1 MNKLYRLP
9 PISALRAFDV
19 AARELSFTK
28 AAEELHVS
36 QSAVSHQIRHIESL
50 WGFPLFVRHNR
61 QVSLT
66 RQAHALVPVIREFF
80 KGLDRTLNEISA
92 EGSKGPLRVSLL
104 QSFAFKWL
112 VPRLG
117 RFNQAHAGIDVWIS
131 STDDIVDFDAAEVDV
146 AIRLGPGGWPGL
158 HETLLLREYVFPVCS
173 PELYE
178 SMGRPQAPA
187 ALLQQPLLYR
197 YADDICA
204 KWRDWFA
211 DAGVEVGSLP
221 PGTRFPST
229 SMAVQAAID
238 GQGVALARSAHVEDD
253 LEAGRLIK
261 LFDVHSP
268 SHVKYFLVCPLGNE
282 QHVRIAAFRE
292 WLLREA
298 VISQAAFDRVG
309 IPRGQPRRAAGGGG
323 P

>member
-1 MNKLYRLP
+1 MHMLNRLP
-9 PISALRAFDV
+9 PVSALRAFDV

-28 AAEELHVS
+28 AAEVLHIT
-36 QSAVSHQIRHIESL
+36 QSAVSHQIRHVESL
-50 WGFPLFVRHNR
+50 WGMPLFERRNR
-61 QVSLT
+61 QVTLT
-66 RQAHALVPVIREFF
+66 REAQALIPVIREFF
-80 KGLDRTLNEISA
+80 ERLDRTLNELSA
-92 EGSKGPLRVSLL
+92 EESKGPLRVSLL

-117 RFNQAHAGIDVWIS
+117 RFNQAHGEIDVWIS
-131 STDDIVDFDAAEVDV
+131 SSDDIIDFNAAEVDV
-146 AIRLGPGGWPGL
+146 AIRLGLGDWPGL
-158 HETLLLREYVFPVCS
+158 HATLLLTEYVFPVCS
-173 PELYE
+173 PEQFE
-178 SMGRPQAPA
+178 RMGRPQQPQE
-187 ALLQQPLLYR
+187 LLQHPLLYR

-229 SMAVQAAID
+229 GMAVQAAID

-253 LEAGRLIK
+253 LKAGRLIK
-261 LFDVHSP
+261 LFDVHCP
-268 SHVKYFLVCPLGNE
+268 SNVKYYVVCPLGNE
-282 QHVRIAAFRE
+282 QHPRVAAFRE

-309 IPRGQPRRAAGGGG
+309 APTAHRQAAAAG